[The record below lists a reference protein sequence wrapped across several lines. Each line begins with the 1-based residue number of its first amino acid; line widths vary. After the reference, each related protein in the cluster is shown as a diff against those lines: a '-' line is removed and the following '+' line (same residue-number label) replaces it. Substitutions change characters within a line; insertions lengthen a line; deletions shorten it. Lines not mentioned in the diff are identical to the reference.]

1 MSEIAAQ
8 VEPYVPALRRYAW
21 ALLQNDQAADDLVQ
35 DCLER
40 AVTRW
45 PLRRHDGD
53 LRAWLF
59 AIQRNLY
66 IDGIGYQANRGART
80 NVQSVQTRN
89 ILSALAAL
97 PEDQISILLLVSV
110 EGLSYEEVAQVM
122 QVPAGRVMSRL
133 GEARETVRHVMDSG
147 HSTVL
152 RSVK

>member
-66 IDGIGYQANRGART
+66 IDGIGYQANRGARAK
-80 NVQSVQTRN
+80 SVETRN

-133 GEARETVRHVMDSG
+133 GQAREAVRHVMDSG